1 MGKKGGGRVIMKQMG
16 PKGGGMMNPLAD
28 MAQQEPIILPTKP
41 DSTTTYF
48 YPRNQAYSMNYK
60 NNSNFNCIWPTYID
74 ASKTVKEG
82 RRIGKERS
90 INCPTVEDISEVLQ
104 DMGVRHV
111 MQPFKGYPRD
121 VESRWDNPGRVL
133 YDMTQMER
141 NMELRLQQLEH
152 DDDDDDD
159 NEEENDNDNG
169 NDSVPNLDDDD
180 EFVVTQKSVWKI
192 VSGKIEGMPG
202 RKQRLEE
209 KKRLEEE
216 EKKRLRDEA
225 RMRAVVSKKT
235 ATSSGSKKK
244 GKKKR

>member
-1 MGKKGGGRVIMKQMG
+1 MKQMG

-28 MAQQEPIILPTKP
+28 MAQQEPIVLPIKP
-41 DSTTTYF
+41 DPTTTYF

-60 NNSNFNCIWPTYID
+60 NNSNFNCIWPTYMD

-90 INCPTVEDISEVLQ
+90 VNCPTVEDISEVLQ

-152 DDDDDDD
+152 DNDEEG
-159 NEEENDNDNG
+159 NENND
-169 NDSVPNLDDDD
+169 VPNLDDDD
-180 EFVVTQKSVWKI
+180 DDFVVTQKQVWKLI
-192 VSGKIEGMPG
+192 AGKIEGMPG

-225 RMRAVVSKKT
+225 RMRAVVSKKN
-235 ATSSGSKKK
+235 ATTTGSKKK

>member
-1 MGKKGGGRVIMKQMG
+1 M
-16 PKGGGMMNPLAD
+16 
-28 MAQQEPIILPTKP
+28 
-41 DSTTTYF
+41 
-48 YPRNQAYSMNYK
+48 
-60 NNSNFNCIWPTYID
+60 
-74 ASKTVKEG
+74 KEG

-152 DDDDDDD
+152 DDNDKEGNDNDKCDDDD
-159 NEEENDNDNG
+159 N
-169 NDSVPNLDDDD
+169 VPNLEDDD
-180 EFVVTQKSVWKI
+180 EFVVTQKQVWKLI
-192 VSGKIEGMPG
+192 AGKIEGMPG

-225 RMRAVVSKKT
+225 RMRAVVSKKNS
-235 ATSSGSKKK
+235 TSSGSKKK